1 MSEHHHSHHVSGK
14 KLFITILLNVVITL
28 SQVVGG
34 LMSGSLALLSDAV
47 HNLSDVLAL
56 VIAYVANRLSLRPSS
71 ETKTFGYKRAEI
83 LATLFNASALIGIAV
98 FIMIEAIHKLYYPEV
113 VNSIWVIALG
123 GLSIVLNVVSVL
135 LIKDDAHHNMNM
147 RAAYLHLLTDVMT
160 SVAVVVGGLL
170 IYFFELY
177 WVDPVVSI
185 LIALYLVKASLGL
198 VRESGGILMQFT
210 PNEVDINA
218 VVAKV
223 LEEKA
228 ILNIHHIHLWQLDDH
243 HVHLEAH
250 LDFRENLTLEVS
262 SLIVS
267 ELTACVKSSF
277 NITHVTFQTEF
288 NIKDDKTLLS
298 C

>member
-71 ETKTFGYKRAEI
+71 ETKTFGYRRAEI

-98 FIMIEAIHKLYYPEV
+98 FIMIEAAHKLYHPEV
-113 VNSIWVIALG
+113 VNSVWVIALG
-123 GLSIVLNVVSVL
+123 VLSIVLNAVSVL

-177 WVDPVVSI
+177 WVDPVVSV
-185 LIALYLVKASLGL
+185 LIALYLVKASVGL
-198 VRESGGILMQFT
+198 VLESGGILMQFT
-210 PNEVDINA
+210 PDDVDINA

-223 LEEKA
+223 LEEEA

-262 SLIVS
+262 SHIVS
-267 ELTACVKSSF
+267 QLVVRVKNSF
-277 NITHVTFQTEF
+277 KITHITFQTEF
-288 NIKDDKTLLS
+288 NTKDDKALLS